1 MDFIDKKIL
10 ELLSGNADISATDL
24 GNAVNLSIP
33 AINKRIAKLKKEKVI
48 RSFTITTDPKQVSKP
63 IIAFILIVMRFND
76 GIDAFLDQLCDDVD
90 VLECYAIT
98 GEYDYIVKVCARNV
112 EELEDKLLYL
122 KRQKGVLKSH
132 TMLSLMEHKFSP
144 TVLP

>member
-1 MDFIDKKIL
+1 MDIIDKKIL
-10 ELLSGNADISATDL
+10 KILSEDANTTATEIGSL
-24 GNAVNLSIP
+24 VNLSIP

-98 GEYDYIVKVCARNV
+98 GEYDYIIKVCAQNV

-144 TVLP
+144 SVLP

>member
-10 ELLSGNADISATDL
+10 ELLSENAEISATDL

-98 GEYDYIVKVCARNV
+98 GEYDYIIKVCAQNV